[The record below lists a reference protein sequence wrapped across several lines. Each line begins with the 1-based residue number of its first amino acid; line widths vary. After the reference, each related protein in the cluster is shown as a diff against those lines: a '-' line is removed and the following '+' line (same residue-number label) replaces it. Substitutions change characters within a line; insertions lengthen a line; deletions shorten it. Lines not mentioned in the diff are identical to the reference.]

1 MKDYADSQF
10 CIDFLSKKFNIDLNK
25 NLTTEL
31 KAVGRA
37 FFKMTEESL
46 KWQLALRRFMYQPDG
61 SECGLPRWLIWL
73 YSGQAKKAAWLV
85 YSIK

>member
-1 MKDYADSQF
+1 M
-10 CIDFLSKKFNIDLNK
+10 LLL

-61 SECGLPRWLIWL
+61 SEFGLPR
-73 YSGQAKKAAWLV
+73 
-85 YSIK
+85 